1 MARRFFSSLWSS
13 FHRFSCASVLPSP
26 GKTVSMALLVDL
38 AATLAVLATG
48 LTTLSVRTFMLEVT
62 QLVVVVVV
70 VVSMVQNCVVA
81 DTADTGSL
89 LTERLPLQKKKKM
102 SHDVCT
108 LGTGVFSLFSTRN
121 NEEGAEGCVRRYA
134 S

>member
-1 MARRFFSSLWSS
+1 
-13 FHRFSCASVLPSP
+13 
-26 GKTVSMALLVDL
+26 MALLVDL

>member
-1 MARRFFSSLWSS
+1 
-13 FHRFSCASVLPSP
+13 
-26 GKTVSMALLVDL
+26 
-38 AATLAVLATG
+38 
-48 LTTLSVRTFMLEVT
+48 MLEVT
-62 QLVVVVVV
+62 QLVVVVSLQLVV